1 MSGCALA
8 QSTHLPLRTTGHE
21 VVRARTVLQAISH
34 HARGLTAL
42 QVPPTADS
50 RLREEHPVDSQEL
63 RAVAPV
69 RCAVLRPLCSKGA
82 RLGLP
87 TFLLGSALQG
97 ATLAARRSASAS
109 SRTNRGLHVTWAND
123 FEKDGAVPT
132 QSLPAKAKA
141 SFTDANFPM
150 DPEVNANTT
159 YNIDTRLMELRA

>member
-1 MSGCALA
+1 MCSA
-8 QSTHLPLRTTGHE
+8 
-21 VVRARTVLQAISH
+21 
-34 HARGLTAL
+34 TA
-42 QVPPTADS
+42 T
-50 RLREEHPVDSQEL
+50 
-63 RAVAPV
+63 
-69 RCAVLRPLCSKGA
+69 
-82 RLGLP
+82 
-87 TFLLGSALQG
+87 LLEGSAPGVANILTRECLQG